1 MAALYTVGFHD
12 GGYRRNNSNNN
23 FRVTRVEEGPL
34 TKINEVA
41 QLLDALLGQDIRQ
54 CHCQTSEQTNNNN
67 EQGPTNKIAAI
78 ISLSSE
84 PTTIHSKSLQ
94 ACHRLSLNDDDNDN
108 SVDASVDFPIAG
120 SGGMSLSQIASLY
133 DLRIVGNSG
142 GSVASTT
149 LTKARGWA
157 MGLAEEWGMVYDGN
171 ATNTVFLDSGKQMD
185 VVQKRRMKQRG
196 MQGRRRRLRNLVSNP
211 YWRRHCLRSY
221 SFALLFA

>member
-12 GGYRRNNSNNN
+12 GDYRRNNSNNN

-54 CHCQTSEQTNNNN
+54 CHRQTSEQTNNNN

-94 ACHRLSLNDDDNDN
+94 ACH
-108 SVDASVDFPIAG
+108 
-120 SGGMSLSQIASLY
+120 
-133 DLRIVGNSG
+133 
-142 GSVASTT
+142 
-149 LTKARGWA
+149 
-157 MGLAEEWGMVYDGN
+157 
-171 ATNTVFLDSGKQMD
+171 
-185 VVQKRRMKQRG
+185 
-196 MQGRRRRLRNLVSNP
+196 
-211 YWRRHCLRSY
+211 
-221 SFALLFA
+221 